1 MYKIYIQFIS
11 NSRYLT
17 FALVHLNE
25 NVNTTTTPNLNL
37 ISLQILLTIINRNKG
52 AMFFF

>member
-25 NVNTTTTPNLNL
+25 NVNTFTPNLNL